1 MEWSSGTT
9 VAVSPPPCSRPPL
22 LIKPYFC
29 LPPSHGNRTTGFSV
43 SSAQCVL
50 VRTRLRRKGSRH
62 ENSSSRI
69 VCCDGGFHRRIG
81 LCPGSRA
88 ANSGVSS
95 SGCSPA
101 GGAGQELFHDRRI

>member
-9 VAVSPPPCSRPPL
+9 DAVSPPPCSRPPL
-22 LIKPYFC
+22 LIKPNVY

-43 SSAQCVL
+43 SSAPCVL

-62 ENSSSRI
+62 ENSSRSIIR
-69 VCCDGGFHRRIG
+69 CNGGLHRRIG
-81 LCPGSRA
+81 LCSGSGA

-95 SGCSPA
+95 GGCSVA
-101 GGAGQELFHDRRI
+101 DGAGQELFHEGGH